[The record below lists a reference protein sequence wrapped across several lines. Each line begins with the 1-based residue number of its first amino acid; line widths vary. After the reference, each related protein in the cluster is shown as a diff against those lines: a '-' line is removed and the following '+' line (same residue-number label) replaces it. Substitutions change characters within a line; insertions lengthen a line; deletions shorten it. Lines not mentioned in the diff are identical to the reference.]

1 MPIIN
6 VKFINMGMLLFDWKI
21 LILAFLPIGCICV
34 DLESGV
40 KETYCEHLN
49 GQFSFTNG
57 KFMDCVLKHNEDGIF
72 CEYCAER
79 YANFTSKYNNL
90 VGSDTD
96 AKDGTTCRSR
106 FVDNNQLSL
115 VDSIYANAKHIWE
128 IGSCSGKTNNSI
140 RHF

>member
-1 MPIIN
+1 
-6 VKFINMGMLLFDWKI
+6 MGMLLFDWKI

-34 DLESGV
+34 DLETPH
-40 KETYCEHLN
+40 KKNCESLN
-49 GQFSFTNG
+49 GEFSEANRLFVN
-57 KFMDCVLKHNEDGIF
+57 CVLKHNEDGTF
-72 CEYCAER
+72 CEECAEH
-79 YANFTSKYNNL
+79 YADFISKYNNL
-90 VGSDTD
+90 VGSATD
-96 AKDGTTCRSR
+96 ADNKTTCRSR